1 MIIRDTKEIAKT
13 IRQELKATYPDCKFS
28 VTISRFSGGSSIAVA
43 LMTAPFEAIR
53 NNSAYEQLNQYTIR
67 RETYEDYLGND
78 IPNNYKPRKLTEAA
92 WKLMQSVD
100 EIADREN
107 WNNSDAQIDYF
118 DVNYYLD
125 LHVGKW
131 NKDFVVS

>member
-1 MIIRDTKEIAKT
+1 
-13 IRQELKATYPDCKFS
+13 
-28 VTISRFSGGSSIAVA
+28 
-43 LMTAPFEAIR
+43 MTAPFEAIR